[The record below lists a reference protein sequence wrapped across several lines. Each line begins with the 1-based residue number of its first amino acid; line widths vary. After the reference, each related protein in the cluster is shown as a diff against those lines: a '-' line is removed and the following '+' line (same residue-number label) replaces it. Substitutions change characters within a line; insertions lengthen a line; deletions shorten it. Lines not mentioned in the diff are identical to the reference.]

1 MKIHELLNEAISL
14 TQFKTPLH
22 NAIVDTLLNT
32 TKKLYYTKQL
42 IAPEV
47 EADIAKH
54 GNLHAH
60 LYPYMTRRLIFLS
73 VQSLSDTIKKEI
85 HTYTKISSHI
95 TFKEL
100 NDEGYGGYASGLD
113 ITLNSTIISKLAKEI
128 LDYCFEH
135 ALNSLEGGEADLVPS
150 LLRVFKNIE
159 ARDIIEHSDYLIR
172 KLVSTVIHELVHVI
186 QHSKQQ
192 HRPQTAYRS
201 YLTRDKSKFYAAMN
215 RMHQGTHDTADY
227 RLYRGS
233 PQEIAAFAH
242 EEALKIINDTNMGDA
257 DENELAYIKKHLP
270 SYMQGYTGN
279 MFSDPTNE
287 HEYKI
292 FKRFNK
298 IVYQEVSSYLDK
310 LIATAAE
317 QKKQQ
322 PAEY

>member
-22 NAIVDTLLNT
+22 NAIVDALLNA
-32 TKKLYYTKQL
+32 TKRLYDRKKF
-42 IAPEV
+42 IEPEV
-47 EADIAKH
+47 EADIAKT
-54 GNLHAH
+54 GTLHQH
-60 LYPYMTRRLIFLS
+60 LYPYMSKRLTWFVEERLRH
-73 VQSLSDTIKKEI
+73 TI
-85 HTYTKISSHI
+85 HTEIYTCTKISSHI

-100 NDEGYGGYASGLD
+100 NVGGYASGLD
-113 ITLNSTIISKLAKEI
+113 ITLHSKIISSLVKEI

-135 ALNSLEGGEADLVPS
+135 ALNSLEGGESDLVPS
-150 LLRVFKNIE
+150 LFRVFKNIE

-172 KLVSTVIHELVHVI
+172 KLVSTVIHELVHVV

-201 YLTRDKSKFYAAMN
+201 YLTRDKSKFYAAIN
-215 RMHQGTHDTADY
+215 RMHQGTSDIADY
-227 RLYRGS
+227 KLYRGS
-233 PQEIAAFAH
+233 PQEITAFAH
-242 EEALKIINDTNMGDA
+242 EEALKIINDTDMNNGN
-257 DENELAYIKKHLP
+257 EEELAYIKKHLP

-322 PAEY
+322 AEY